1 MDNLN
6 NISDTL
12 EEIMREKHVSVEKL
26 ADATDIP
33 KRFITS
39 LMEGRPEQLPAR
51 PYVRGYLFKIAE
63 ALQVDPHTLWQSY
76 RISTEI
82 SSSGDKDKLP
92 SNRFAYKKIAASRVA
107 GILLLLVVL
116 VFIGFRFN
124 EILGRPT
131 LDVSVPDTT
140 TEETITVSGNVA
152 PGDRLTLNGEVVYP
166 NEEGYFEKRV
176 QLEPNLNTLTF
187 TVKKYLGKE
196 TTVVKQVFYQPTQQ
210 SEPEEQSAQ

>member
-1 MDNLN
+1 MENPHR

-12 EEIMREKHVSVEKL
+12 GDIMRERHISAEKL

-33 KRFITS
+33 KRFIVS
-39 LMEGRPEQLPAR
+39 LMDGDPEQLPAR

-63 ALQVDPHTLWQSY
+63 ALEVDPHTLWQSY

-82 SSSGDKDKLP
+82 SASGDKDKLP
-92 SNRFAYKKIAASRVA
+92 SNRFAYKKIATSRVA
-107 GILLLLVVL
+107 AVLLLLVAVAF
-116 VFIGFRFN
+116 VGFRFN

-131 LDVSVPDTT
+131 LEVSVPDTT
-140 TEETITVSGNVA
+140 TEETITVSGKVA
-152 PGDRLTLNGEVVYP
+152 PGDRLTLNDEVVYP

-187 TVKKYLGKE
+187 TVKRYLGKE
-196 TTVVKQVFYQPTQQ
+196 TTLVKRVFYQPPSTSQ
-210 SEPEEQSAQ
+210 